1 MLSKI
6 PQINLFNIITL
17 TIALFIQ
24 ELSLLLQDTE
34 LAQLFQ
40 RLNYSI
46 QALESQVGRL
56 EEESGNKDWLGE
68 LAWNMIF

>member
-1 MLSKI
+1 M
-6 PQINLFNIITL
+6 
-17 TIALFIQ
+17 
-24 ELSLLLQDTE
+24 SLLLQDTE

-56 EEESGNKDWLGE
+56 EEESGNMDRLGE

>member
-1 MLSKI
+1 MGLALLSYW
-6 PQINLFNIITL
+6 FT
-17 TIALFIQ
+17 TILCIQ

-56 EEESGNKDWLGE
+56 EEESGNKDRLGE